1 MKTIEIKSYT
11 NGSYSYYSEN
21 LKRHIN
27 IPSELAKA
35 ILELQKQ
42 KADLLQALSLL
53 YDEQT
58 KDVWVEVKPV
68 LRKHHQRLIIDAI
81 QKSTT

>member
-1 MKTIEIKSYT
+1 MKTIQIKSYT

-27 IPSELAKA
+27 IPIELAKA

-42 KADLLQALSLL
+42 VKATNENENLFLKERGIKDILI
-53 YDEQT
+53 EQLN
-58 KDVWVEVKPV
+58 KPN
-68 LRKHHQRLIIDAI
+68 Q
-81 QKSTT
+81 